1 MKHQW
6 FSSIGMIAGLALL
19 LWSGPAAAAPSAD
32 LWERWQAHDESST
45 DSVDHTIWNTLL
57 AKYVVFGE
65 DGINRLAYSWIIG
78 SEKEDLDRYL
88 SELSQVAVS
97 TLNRDEQRAY
107 WINLYNALT
116 VNVILNARKVRSI
129 RDIDISPGFF
139 SNGPWGKE
147 LITVEGHNITL
158 DDIEHRI
165 LRPIWKDPR
174 IHYALNCAALGCP
187 NLWAVAVTV
196 ENTEEYL
203 NFGATAFINHPRGSR
218 VENGRAVVSSIYKWF
233 SEDFGGS
240 DETLMTHLKTYA
252 SPELAA
258 QLDGATTVSYDSYD
272 WTLNSVAVP
281 SIKAFS
287 TGNSRGS

>member
-1 MKHQW
+1 MFCEALSTRLRSQPLENLGRLAVALRRCRHHDQRNPETGVRHPLHALSNELIRLFSAPIVHQELTIGHRDPRVEGVHAVDHLEHLLPQVQKSDKNEQLAFW
-6 FSSIGMIAGLALL
+6 INAYNACTVRLICDHMPISSI
-19 LWSGPAAAAPSAD
+19 
-32 LWERWQAHDESST
+32 
-45 DSVDHTIWNTLL
+45 
-57 AKYVVFGE
+57 K
-65 DGINRLAYSWIIG
+65 
-78 SEKEDLDRYL
+78 
-88 SELSQVAVS
+88 
-97 TLNRDEQRAY
+97 
-107 WINLYNALT
+107 
-116 VNVILNARKVRSI
+116 
-129 RDIDISPGFF
+129 DISR
-139 SNGPWGKE
+139 PWKKVVM
-147 LITVEGHNITL
+147 TAADRSYTL

-218 VENGRAVVSSIYKWF
+218 AENGRAVVSSIYKWF